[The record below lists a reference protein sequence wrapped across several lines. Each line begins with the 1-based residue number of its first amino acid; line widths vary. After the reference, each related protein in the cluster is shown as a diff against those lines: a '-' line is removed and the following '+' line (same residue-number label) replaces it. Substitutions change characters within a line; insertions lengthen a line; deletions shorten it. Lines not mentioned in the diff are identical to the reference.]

1 MTNIHLFAFKGK
13 HRFFRNEVLLQ
24 RFFFKQLI
32 EEFPETKSIIIDRGR
47 KARLLYMII
56 VLRKS
61 N

>member
-47 KARLLYMII
+47 GKRGCF
-56 VLRKS
+56 V
-61 N
+61 